1 MPPRKAAKPA
11 APPSDEIRS
20 SPPAAEPVK
29 PKRAPASKKRVVV
42 ASEDEDDAPG
52 EPLVAPELNEADH
65 THKPMTTD
73 AFHRTAGL
81 ARDLKEQAS
90 RYTAGVETLSR
101 AAADLIEASGGELSE
116 ARAKALADIELK
128 IRRLLD
134 RAHDARLAMEA
145 ITDIRNRLGRNE
157 AITHAYDDFE
167 TQLVDPRAE
176 YAGKTSRQRYAEAE
190 PYVDYRTTIWVR
202 WRSARRR
209 TDLQNADKTKAGGMP
224 SVKSLIPTEEGDDS
238 DDDDIEVGGTTQRAF
253 SRPSSGLISQNCC
266 AQSHWRRWR
275 SQ

>member
-1 MPPRKAAKPA
+1 MPPRKAVKPA
-11 APPSDEIRS
+11 APASDDIRS

-29 PKRAPASKKRVVV
+29 PKRAPVSKKRVVV
-42 ASEDEDDAPG
+42 ASDDEDDAPR

-65 THKPMTTD
+65 TNKPMSVD

-81 ARDLKEQAS
+81 ARDLKQQVG
-90 RYTAGVETLSR
+90 RYTSGVETLSR
-101 AAADLIEASGGELSE
+101 AAADLVEASGGELSE
-116 ARAKALADIELK
+116 AGTKALADIEMK

-145 ITDIRNRLGRNE
+145 ITDIRDRLGRNE

-190 PYVDYRTTIWVR
+190 PYVDYRTAIWVR
-202 WRSARRR
+202 CSSTGCGADQTERRQDQSGR
-209 TDLQNADKTKAGGMP
+209 DAERQVTHPDRRGG
-224 SVKSLIPTEEGDDS
+224 
-238 DDDDIEVGGTTQRAF
+238 
-253 SRPSSGLISQNCC
+253 
-266 AQSHWRRWR
+266 
-275 SQ
+275 